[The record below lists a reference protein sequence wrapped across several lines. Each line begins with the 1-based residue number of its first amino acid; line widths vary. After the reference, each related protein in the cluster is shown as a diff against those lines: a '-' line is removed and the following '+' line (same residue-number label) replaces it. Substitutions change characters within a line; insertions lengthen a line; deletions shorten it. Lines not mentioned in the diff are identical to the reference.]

1 MISRGLA
8 GRRKTRSDTMK
19 KLMIGLALVAVAA
32 TPALAE
38 SYHSRA
44 SNNSQASVVASDS
57 YDKTGSGAYA
67 AAPGASTNGM
77 DPGVYQYGVYAGW
90 DPDPSIRH
98 QLQRIEAGQ
107 NVD

>member
-1 MISRGLA
+1 M
-8 GRRKTRSDTMK
+8 M
-19 KLMIGLALVAVAA
+19 KLMIGLALVAATT

-44 SNNSQASVVASDS
+44 SNNSQASAAASDS
-57 YDKTGSGAYA
+57 YGKTGDGAYA
-67 AAPGASTNGM
+67 AAPGAFTNGM
-77 DPGVYQYGVYAGW
+77 GPGVYQYGVYAGW